1 MTTEGMSH
9 YEGGGMKHNGGKLRL
24 SLVPRDG
31 TRVVARVM
39 QKALE
44 KYKEGSWVNVP
55 IAEYREAVHR
65 HLLDYLDDP
74 TGLDQES
81 GLPHYAHLAANVM
94 IIAELEEK
102 AKREVKK

>member
-1 MTTEGMSH
+1 MTVEGMSTFD
-9 YEGGGMKHNGGKLRL
+9 GGGMKHNGGKLRL

-55 IAEYREAVHR
+55 VTEYREAIHR

-74 TGLDQES
+74 QGLDKES
-81 GLPHYAHLAANVM
+81 GLPHYAHLAANAL

-102 AKREVKK
+102 IKHEVKE